1 MREENVEIQARAMNA
16 ANWRDLHAM
25 WTGPLVIEGTRRRYA
40 FREGEYAGAC
50 AMAWIGKL

>member
-1 MREENVEIQARAMNA
+1 MNA

-40 FREGEYAGAC
+40 FREGEYADAR